1 MVGSDDIIS
10 FISTCRCSILRW
22 ENFYCILDTIIRIKG
37 NDKRGEN
44 GLKVY
49 LMCEIPSNVIERKYY
64 KNIHDAEINS
74 LVTLNLN
81 IIKHE
86 PSRFRRQ
93 PYRIKCICGETN
105 IDLVFFNA
113 RHPMMR
119 QMLPVNAN
127 KLISGKL
134 EFFRNNFQIT
144 HPTHITDL
152 HDNKLIKNKEPV
164 YNLTQGLNQRIMNK
178 LTDQVLNNLPNL
190 NEWIDEK
197 IVIKYNFKPWKETVL
212 NLHNPEN
219 NEMKE
224 KDKYRKRLAFDE
236 LLSHQLAIGIMRNFN
251 QKKKGISIK
260 NKNIKL
266 KKFIKNIP
274 FKLTNSQND
283 VIKEILSDLE
293 SSNQMI
299 RLLQGDVGSGKTIV
313 ALISMLK
320 VVENKFQSALMVP
333 TTILAYQHFE
343 NITNLL
349 KKTDVKVLILTGKDK
364 GKERVKKLEE
374 IASGSADII
383 IGTHSLIQDT
393 VIFKKLGLA
402 IIDEQHRFGVYQ
414 RMVFNHKNQKPNIL
428 VMSATPIPR
437 TLTLAAYGDMSE
449 SRLIEKPIGRKSIIT
464 TSLTLNKE
472 KDLIKR
478 VKEKIN
484 STSTKFYWVC
494 PLIEESEELDL
505 KAAEERYKNLNKYF
519 KNKVLLMHG
528 RLNEQEKEDI
538 MSKFKNEDY
547 KILVSTTVIEVGVD
561 VPSATTIVIEHAER
575 FGLAQLHQ
583 LRGRVGR
590 NDIQSYCILLH
601 KDNIGEI
608 AKKRIDIMKNTNDG
622 FQIAEEDLKIR
633 GPGEVL
639 GKKQSGSPS
648 FYVADLSFDSDLLE
662 DTKHIVENILKE
674 NPKLANDD
682 GLKLKNL
689 LYLQERDSAILT
701 LLAG

>member
-1 MVGSDDIIS
+1 MRPQNLNYILSSIAILKGVGPKLEKIINKLGIIKNVH
-10 FISTCRCSILRW
+10 FIW
-22 ENFYCILDTIIRIKG
+22 N
-37 NDKRGEN
+37 
-44 GLKVY
+44 
-49 LMCEIPSNVIERKYY
+49 IPNSVIERKYY

-178 LTDQVLNNLPNL
+178 LTDQVLNNLPHL

-197 IVIKYNFKPWKETVL
+197 ILIKYNFKPWKETVL

-219 NEMKE
+219 NEIKE
-224 KDKYRKRLAFDE
+224 KDKYRRRLAFDE

-266 KKFIKNIP
+266 EKFIKNIP

-528 RLNEQEKEDI
+528 RLNEQEKEVI

>member
-1 MVGSDDIIS
+1 MRPQNLNFILSSIAILKGVGPKLEKIINK
-10 FISTCRCSILRW
+10 LG
-22 ENFYCILDTIIRIKG
+22 IIKNVHLIW
-37 NDKRGEN
+37 N
-44 GLKVY
+44 
-49 LMCEIPSNVIERKYY
+49 IPSNIIERKYY

-93 PYRIKCICGETN
+93 PYRIKCLCGETN

-119 QMLPVNAN
+119 QMLPVNTN

-178 LTDQVLNNLPNL
+178 LTDQVLNNLPHL

-197 IVIKYNFKPWKETVL
+197 ILIKYNFKPWKETVL

-219 NEMKE
+219 NEIKE
-224 KDKYRKRLAFDE
+224 KDKYRRRLAFDE

-251 QKKKGISIK
+251 QKKKGISII

-266 KKFIKNIP
+266 ENFIKNIP

-349 KKTDVKVLILTGKDK
+349 KKTDVKVLILTSKDK

-449 SRLIEKPIGRKSIIT
+449 SRLIEKPIGRKSILT

-472 KDLIKR
+472 KNLIKR

-484 STSTKFYWVC
+484 VTSTKFYWVC

-528 RLNEQEKEDI
+528 RLNEQEKEVI

-674 NPKLANDD
+674 NPKLENDD

>member
-1 MVGSDDIIS
+1 MRPQNLNYILSSIAILKGVGPKLEKIINKLGIIKNVH
-10 FISTCRCSILRW
+10 FIW
-22 ENFYCILDTIIRIKG
+22 N
-37 NDKRGEN
+37 
-44 GLKVY
+44 
-49 LMCEIPSNVIERKYY
+49 IPNNVIERKYY
-64 KNIHDAEINS
+64 KNIYDAEINS

-93 PYRIKCICGETN
+93 PYRIKCLCGETN

-178 LTDQVLNNLPNL
+178 LTDQVLNNLPHL

-197 IVIKYNFKPWKETVL
+197 ILIKYNFKSWKETVL

-219 NEMKE
+219 NEIKE
-224 KDKYRKRLAFDE
+224 KDKYRRRLAFDE

-251 QKKKGISIK
+251 QKKKGISII

-266 KKFIKNIP
+266 EKFIKNIP

-349 KKTDVKVLILTGKDK
+349 KKTDVKVIILTGKDK

-374 IASGSADII
+374 IANGSADII

-484 STSTKFYWVC
+484 TTSTKFYWVC

>member
-1 MVGSDDIIS
+1 MRPQNLNFILSSIAILKGVGPKLEKIINK
-10 FISTCRCSILRW
+10 LG
-22 ENFYCILDTIIRIKG
+22 IIKNVHLIW
-37 NDKRGEN
+37 N
-44 GLKVY
+44 
-49 LMCEIPSNVIERKYY
+49 IPSNIIERKYY

-93 PYRIKCICGETN
+93 PYRIKCLCGETN

-119 QMLPVNAN
+119 QMLPVNTN

-178 LTDQVLNNLPNL
+178 LTDQVLNNLPHL

-197 IVIKYNFKPWKETVL
+197 ILIKYNFKSWKETVL

-219 NEMKE
+219 NEIKE
-224 KDKYRKRLAFDE
+224 KDKYRRRLAFDE

-251 QKKKGISIK
+251 QKKKGISII

-266 KKFIKNIP
+266 ENFIKNIP

-349 KKTDVKVLILTGKDK
+349 KKTDVKVLILTSKDK

-449 SRLIEKPIGRKSIIT
+449 SRLIEKPIGRKSILT

-472 KDLIKR
+472 KNLIKR

-484 STSTKFYWVC
+484 VTSTKFYWVC

-622 FQIAEEDLKIR
+622 FKIAEEDLKIR

-674 NPKLANDD
+674 NPKLENDD